1 MSEPRPIDTGRCAS
15 PEAEGVA
22 LLASGSRGN
31 AALVYAGATGILI
44 DCGISARQARLRIAA
59 AGLSHVRIEA
69 VVLTHEH
76 ADHVAGMRVLARELR
91 VPVLATHGTL
101 DAIAGVLAEIPDVGP
116 LRAGEVVAFGGL
128 SVLPFRS
135 SHDAAEPVG
144 YRVTF
149 PSGRT
154 LGYLSD
160 TGFLTGEAEE
170 ALRGCDVLAIESNH
184 DVGML
189 ERGPYPAF
197 LKQRIRS
204 RVGHLSNDDAAAAL
218 AALAHDGLHTVVG
231 LHLSEQ
237 NNTPRAAHSA
247 LAIAR
252 DRLGL
257 ACEILAASQHT
268 PVVCAVDTR

>member
-1 MSEPRPIDTGRCAS
+1 MTEPRPIETGDCAS
-15 PEAEGVA
+15 PAPEGVA

-31 AALVYAGATGILI
+31 AALVYTGTTGVLL
-44 DCGISARQARLRIAA
+44 DCGISARQVRLRMEA

-69 VVLTHEH
+69 VALTHEH
-76 ADHVAGMRVLARELR
+76 ADHVAGVRVLARALR

-101 DAIAGVLAEIPDVGP
+101 DALAGLLADVPEVGSLRPGETIALG
-116 LRAGEVVAFGGL
+116 RL
-128 SVLPFRS
+128 SLLPFCS

-160 TGFLTGEAEE
+160 TGVVSGECAE
-170 ALRGCDVLAIESNH
+170 ALGGCDVLAIESNH
-184 DVGML
+184 DVDML
-189 ERGPYPAF
+189 EQGPYPAF

-204 RVGHLSNDDAAAAL
+204 TVGHLSNDDAAAAL
-218 AALAHDGLHTVVG
+218 VALAHDGLHTVVG

-237 NNTPRAAHSA
+237 NNTPRAARSA
-247 LAIAR
+247 LAQAR

-257 ACEILAASQHT
+257 ACEIVAASQHA
-268 PVVCAVDTR
+268 PVVCALGAR